1 MDEIVWICPAGY
13 DPSVQAGTI
22 FRPQA
27 DLPTFEVLERRLVV
41 MMFNPGTA
49 WDIKPFTQ
57 LTLRIVEHGIAHGGT
72 AVTRAEAG
80 HTIPVR

>member
-22 FRPQA
+22 LRPDA
-27 DLPTFEVLERRLVV
+27 GLPAFEVLERRPVV

-49 WDIKPFTQ
+49 WSIAPFTQ
-57 LTLRIVEHGIAHGGT
+57 LTLRIVEHGRAS
-72 AVTRAEAG
+72 AVAGQTG